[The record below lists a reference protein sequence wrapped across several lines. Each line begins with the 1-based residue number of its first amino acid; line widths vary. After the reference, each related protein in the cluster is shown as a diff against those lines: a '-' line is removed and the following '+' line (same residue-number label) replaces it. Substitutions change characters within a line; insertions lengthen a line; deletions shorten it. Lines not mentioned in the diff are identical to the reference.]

1 MILNT
6 LNRGG
11 KDALST
17 ITSICV
23 VLSLIA
29 SLFSMPYAPTQA
41 QFIDLNMPYAY
52 RIPATIPGNLSVSR
66 LLMLNETAVLV
77 VASGGGRDY
86 VAVLDVTNPYVV
98 PEVLQLYPLVGR
110 VTAFSTDGWPVTRI
124 SVGTDKGEVMLFK
137 VGGGRLYK
145 MLDVALG
152 ADFYVRETVV
162 MRAAGD
168 FKVAALVSEGGVE
181 RGVCASCYVYVFS
194 EKVPGVLKVGSS
206 VGNATVSYQG
216 ILPQDIAPLTVFTG
230 NTYYYDASR
239 LIVTWV
245 RQDFITLVV
254 NVTYQQDTELKPASG
269 ALVEVVAYNATSGLK
284 YSYGFNT
291 GADGTVGIPV
301 LRGLM
306 VNITVKDINMRTY
319 LLRYDTSKVPKY
331 VSTIL
336 LPRIL
341 LNAPPLTIPASAYYE
356 TPEFLL
362 ANLEVLDVSNAPYGY
377 SRVGFVNFKVSPTD
391 SGLTFLKGVEDPKYL
406 ITHHDSKRGFVNI
419 SRVDANLKRISL
431 TTEYV
436 GSNAGLSFS
445 MTLKDGKLLVLALSD
460 GRVKTYSLVR
470 AAPAQ
475 EYYRLEYT
483 YIYGRSVTRIG
494 LFMGGG
500 TPAIFIT
507 SPSGL
512 QVVRLTPYLTP
523 ILRRELTLNYA
534 GSPEGEY
541 VDSDILSDFS
551 AGVVCNGGRLT
562 VMRNLDMLVGGSPV
576 SVDSFT
582 AGSAFIRVVPPGNEP
597 VTYATV
603 TFKYPGGSLTRV
615 PDESGM
621 VVFENVL
628 PGIKYEVVVNYGKP
642 YVNPNTTYIELSDF
656 RDVHLNIHLTYK
668 EFLISLRVSD
678 AISGDLIAPYNVVA
692 DGRLLISSSVSRIAE
707 VRLLYGIHNITVAP
721 ASGYENVYESI
732 ERTLLLFSDQT
743 LDVTLNRKSYLLEV
757 RVEDAVTVK
766 LIAPVEVVI
775 DGVSQLIDVTAP
787 RAHFLL
793 PYGNYSITVKP
804 VPGYE
809 AIYKTLVSNVS
820 LTTSSMRVLR
830 VPRNTYSLYLSIRDA
845 TVNILKGTFDVYI
858 NNTRVAGDIAR
869 NTTLTLPYGV
879 YLLQVKP
886 TSRYEVMY
894 NPSQAITLK
903 LTNDTSVNVPLTRRY
918 YTLKV
923 RVQEGEVPIK
933 NAEVRFINAE
943 TGMLIAMLSTY
954 EEGHVETKLFYG
966 DMRIEVTYPGYYDEV
981 RHVSL
986 ERDTELIVYMSPQP
1000 VTLFFRYM
1008 PVVAVV
1014 IIAVVGIYAVLKLRT
1029 LIYQRLYKEE
1039 SLF

>member
-6 LNRGG
+6 LSRG
-11 KDALST
+11 KNTLLT
-17 ITSICV
+17 IASICV
-23 VLSLIA
+23 VLTLTA
-29 SLFSMPYAPTQA
+29 SLFNTPYALTQA
-41 QFIDLNMPYAY
+41 QSINLNIPYAY
-52 RIPATIPGNLSVSR
+52 RIPALIPGNLSVSR

-77 VASGGGRDY
+77 IASGGGRDY
-86 VAVLDVTNPYVV
+86 VAVLDVANPYVE

-137 VGGGRLYK
+137 VGGGRIYR

-162 MRAAGD
+162 MRAAAGD
-168 FKVAALVSEGGVE
+168 FKVAALVSERGVE
-181 RGVCASCYVYVFS
+181 GGVCASCYVYVFS
-194 EKVPGVLKVGSS
+194 ERVSGVLKIGSS
-206 VGNATVSYQG
+206 VGNATASYQG

-230 NTYYYDASR
+230 STYYYDASR
-239 LIVTWV
+239 LIITWM

-254 NVTYQQDTELKPASG
+254 NVTYPQDTELKPASE
-269 ALVEVVAYNATSGLK
+269 ALVDVVAYNATSGLK

-306 VNITVKDINMRTY
+306 VNITVRDVNMRTY
-319 LLRYDTSKVPKY
+319 LLRYDTSKIPGY
-331 VSTIL
+331 VSTIS
-336 LPRIL
+336 LPRIV

-377 SRVGFVNFKVSPTD
+377 SKVGFVNFKVSPTD
-391 SGLTFLKGVEDPKYL
+391 SGLTLLKGVDDTRYV
-406 ITHHDSKRGFVNI
+406 ITHYDSKRGFVNI
-419 SRVDANLKRISL
+419 SRVDAALKRASL

-436 GSNAGLSFS
+436 GSNTGLSFS
-445 MTLKDGKLLVLALSD
+445 MTLRDGRLLVLALSD
-460 GRVKTYSLVR
+460 GRVKTYSLVPGAR
-470 AAPAQ
+470 

-483 YIYGRSVTRIG
+483 YVYGRSVSRVG
-494 LFMGGG
+494 LFMGGD

-534 GSPEGEY
+534 GGHSEGGY

-551 AGVVCNGGRLT
+551 AGVVCNDGRLT
-562 VMRNLDMLVGGSPV
+562 VMRNLDLLVGGSPV

-582 AGSAFIRVVPPGNEP
+582 AGNAFIRVVPPGNESA
-597 VTYATV
+597 TYATV

-615 PDESGM
+615 PDENGM
-621 VVFENVL
+621 VIFENIL
-628 PGIKYEVVVNYGKP
+628 PGIKYEVTVKHSKP

-656 RDVHLNIHLTYK
+656 GDVHLNIYLTYK
-668 EFLISLRVSD
+668 EFVISLRVSD

-692 DGRLLISSSVSRIAE
+692 DGRFLISSSVSRDAE
-707 VRLLYGIHNITVAP
+707 VKLLYGVHNITVAP
-721 ASGYENVYESI
+721 ASGYENVYESF
-732 ERTLLLFSDQT
+732 ERTLLLSSDQT
-743 LDVTLNRKSYLLEV
+743 LEVTLNRRVYLLEV

-787 RAHFLL
+787 KAYFIL
-793 PYGNYSITVKP
+793 PYGNYNITVKP

-809 AIYKTLVSNVS
+809 AIYKTLLSNVS
-820 LTTSSMRVLR
+820 LTRASMRVLK
-830 VPRNTYSLYLSIRDA
+830 VPRNTYSLYLSIRDV
-845 TVNILKGTFDVYI
+845 TVNILRGTFDVYV
-858 NNTRVAGDIAR
+858 NNTRVAGDIAQ
-869 NTTLTLPYGV
+869 NTTLTLPYGI
-879 YLLQVKP
+879 YSLQVKP

-894 NPSQAITLK
+894 NPSQTITLK
-903 LTNDTSVNVPLTRRY
+903 LTNNTSVNVPLTRRY
-918 YTLKV
+918 YTLRV
-923 RVQEGEVPIK
+923 RVQEGETPIK
-933 NAEVRFINAE
+933 NAEIKFINAE
-943 TGMLIAMLSTY
+943 TDMLIAILGTY
-954 EEGHVETKLFYG
+954 EEGYVETKLFYG
-966 DMRIEVTYPGYYDEV
+966 PMRIEVTYPGYYDEV
-981 RHVSL
+981 RTVSL
-986 ERDTELIVYMSPQP
+986 ERDTEVIVYMSPQP

-1014 IIAVVGIYAVLKLRT
+1014 IIAIIGIYGVLKLRT